1 MLDRRIKLRH
11 IDCFVEIVRQQSL
24 KAAAERM
31 FLTQPAIS
39 KTLKEL
45 EEMLGATLLNRDRGG
60 VALTRQGEVFLH
72 FAEMSLAALRQ
83 GADVVDQVSRR
94 GKTRLTVGALPSVA
108 AGLMPRVA
116 AEFCQMAPDT
126 TLRIVDGPHDFLIG
140 GLRDGRHD
148 LVIGRLGT
156 PEILTGLSFTQIY
169 NDSVVFVVRP
179 GHPLLDAPR
188 LDRIGEYQV
197 LYPPE
202 GSVIRPI
209 VERFLIAQGIG
220 EIPNRLETVSGAFGR
235 VYVRMS
241 DAVWIISGGV
251 VENEI
256 ADGRLVALPFDTSLT
271 TGPVGLLA
279 RPEDA
284 PTPDVHLFRLAVS
297 AVLKPREAAP
307 D

>member
-11 IDCFVEIVRQQSL
+11 IESFVEIVRQQSL
-24 KAAAERM
+24 KAAAERL

-45 EEMLGATLLNRDRGG
+45 EDMLGATLLSRDRGG
-60 VALTRQGEVFLH
+60 IALTRQGEVFLH

-83 GADVVDQVSRR
+83 GADSVDQVSRR
-94 GKTRLTVGALPSVA
+94 GKTRLSVGVLPSVA

-116 AEFCQMAPDT
+116 AEFTLTAPDT
-126 TLRIVDGPHDFLIG
+126 TLRIVDGPHDFLIDRLRG
-140 GLRDGRHD
+140 GLLD

-156 PEILTGLSFTQIY
+156 PEVLTGLSFTQIY
-169 NDSVVFVVRP
+169 NETVVFVVRP
-179 GHPLLDAPR
+179 GHPILEDPQM
-188 LDRIGEYQV
+188 DRITGFQV
-197 LYPPE
+197 IYPPQ

-235 VYVRMS
+235 VYTRIS

-251 VENEI
+251 VGNEI

-271 TGPVGLLA
+271 TGPVGILA
-279 RPEDA
+279 RPEDT
-284 PTPDVHLFRLAVS
+284 PTPDVHLFRLAVA
-297 AVLKPREAAP
+297 AVLKQRGDAP
-307 D
+307 G